1 LDCVLLCFWTV
12 SCCVS
17 CQCRDSKLT
26 TLRMPCRVWAAKL
39 PIGKSDSEKAL
50 RDELF
55 RQFDPNGN
63 GYLSLAEVDR
73 GVQDILELN
82 VTASLSLHLV
92 VWFWG

>member
-1 LDCVLLCFWTV
+1 
-12 SCCVS
+12 
-17 CQCRDSKLT
+17 
-26 TLRMPCRVWAAKL
+26 MPCRVWAAKL
-39 PIGKSDSEKAL
+39 PIGKSDSENAL

-63 GYLSLAEVDR
+63 GYLSLAEVDK
-73 GVQDILELN
+73 GVQDILGLN